1 VVLFKSPH
9 LNTTMA
15 DWTLELIDR
24 LIVKAIENGNSK
36 FEDMFSYVAKNFEGP
51 HPNPFVRIV
60 DRRHLA
66 LRSRG
71 VVFFDRSENSWKVR
85 DKELIAS

>member
-1 VVLFKSPH
+1 
-9 LNTTMA
+9 MA
-15 DWTLELIDR
+15 DSTLELIDQ

-36 FEDMFSYVAKNFEGP
+36 FEDMFAYVAKNFQGA

-66 LRSRG
+66 LRSKG
-71 VVFFDRSENSWKVR
+71 VVFFDRSENSWKVG
-85 DKELIAS
+85 DKSLTAS